1 MALRKRPVLACG
13 VHWAGQLKDTDLS
26 VADLPAIVARL
37 GLDGIEFREIY
48 WKDKAAELPATS
60 AAMRAHGLLP
70 TYATFTTLIS
80 ADPAARELLLS
91 DIDDANALG
100 SKRLRVFRGPWP
112 EGADAPNM
120 WAGARAAIDRAA
132 SYGMMLT
139 LENFIG
145 IPGNHRAE
153 VEAALVE
160 LNSPILRTNI
170 DTANYV
176 QNGEDLI
183 ENIKALHQYID
194 YSHLKD
200 LKKVDGQWQVV
211 GLGEGD
217 LPFDQIFEL
226 YDQTGRDF
234 PVTFEFGGGADPE
247 RAIARSF
254 EHLRSLGLPG

>member
-1 MALRKRPVLACG
+1 MAIRKRPVLACG
-13 VHWAGQLKDTDLS
+13 VQFQDQLKNTDLS
-26 VADLPAIVARL
+26 VADLPPIIARL

-48 WKDKAAELPATS
+48 WKDKSAELPATS

-80 ADPAARELLLS
+80 ADPAAREQLLG
-91 DIDDANALG
+91 DIDDAHALG
-100 SKRLRVFRGPWP
+100 SHLLRVFLGPWP
-112 EGADAPNM
+112 EGEDAPQM
-120 WAGARAAIDRAA
+120 WAGTRAAIARAA
-132 SYGMMLT
+132 SYGMILT

-183 ENIKALHQYID
+183 ENMKALHRYID

-200 LKKVDGQWQVV
+200 VKSVDGKWQVV
-211 GLGEGD
+211 GLGEGE
-217 LPFDQIFEL
+217 LPFDQIFAL
-226 YDQTGRDF
+226 FDSTGRDF
-234 PVTFEFGGGADPE
+234 PVTFEFGGGSDPE
-247 RAIARSF
+247 RAIARSY
-254 EHLRSLGLPG
+254 EHLRTLGMPG